1 MKNQISAYWKLRKVV
16 VKSGDLLALAVLG
29 ILPQQYLCTIK
40 QSARRGG
47 RLKGEYSKNYN
58 GLLVGKTD
66 LTFEWCYKRH
76 KWLYKWKNCVHC
88 YILTG
93 YIYHFAV
100 ELKQYIAT
108 AISEQP

>member
-1 MKNQISAYWKLRKVV
+1 MKNSISAYWKLRKVV
-16 VKSGDLLALAVLG
+16 VKSGDLLDEAILG
-29 ILPQQYLCTIK
+29 VLPQQYLCTIK

-76 KWLYKWKNCVHC
+76 KWLYKWKNCVHT
-88 YILTG
+88 I
-93 YIYHFAV
+93 F
-100 ELKQYIAT
+100 
-108 AISEQP
+108 